1 MRELG
6 FDHQKC
12 IFHLRLNIHEQNRI
26 FIQKSKLKLL
36 KIFKNKH
43 PNASKTHI
51 NRYLNEKIK
60 IIREDLNSH
69 MNLIF
74 ELFNQQTYDK
84 AVRYVN
90 LLKLEINSFPPHLK
104 DYMVN
109 NFFPSYKSYLFFLKK
124 EHKGRLGSTN
134 NRTENYIGNTMPK
147 SLKRKFRT
155 KLGFFNHIRHR
166 LMGWIENRKNQL
178 TN

>member
-12 IFHLRLNIHEQNRI
+12 IFYLKLNIHEQNRI

-43 PNASKTHI
+43 LNASKTHI

-69 MNLIF
+69 INLIF

-90 LLKLEINSFPPHLK
+90 LLKLEINSFPPHLR
-104 DYMVN
+104 DYMIN

-147 SLKRKFRT
+147 SLKRKFIN
-155 KLGFFNHIRHR
+155 KIRIFQPHQTQINGLDR
-166 LMGWIENRKNQL
+166 KIEKIN
-178 TN
+178 